1 MILFYFLS
9 VCAPLVATL
18 AATATS
24 TATTLL
30 HAVAA
35 PDVVTPPSPQ
45 DSGASSELH
54 VEANG
59 DGPSE
64 ALAHKPLVKPNT
76 MQSTTPLANAV
87 PNGAPPPAAAV
98 TAGGIPA
105 DVGIPPAAP
114 RAFGPAN
121 LADAG
126 VVLPS
131 GRGAVAGA
139 GVGDN
144 SSSSTSVSFA
154 GGSVADS
161 SDSASEFSAASSA
174 STAWT
179 ADGFQTPARTDIPR
193 GSGGIRCGWCWCWL
207 F

>member
-1 MILFYFLS
+1 M
-9 VCAPLVATL
+9 
-18 AATATS
+18 
-24 TATTLL
+24 
-30 HAVAA
+30 
-35 PDVVTPPSPQ
+35 
-45 DSGASSELH
+45 
-54 VEANG
+54 EANG

-64 ALAHKPLVKPNT
+64 ALAHKPLVKANT
-76 MQSTTPLANAV
+76 MQSTTPLAGSAS
-87 PNGAPPPAAAV
+87 NGSAPPAAAV
-98 TAGGIPA
+98 PAGDVPA

-131 GRGAVAGA
+131 GRGSVGSA

-144 SSSSTSVSFA
+144 SSSSNSVSFA

-161 SDSASEFSAASSA
+161 SDSASEFSAASSV

-193 GSGGIRCGWCWCWL
+193 GSGGIRCVLVLAVMVC
-207 F
+207 